1 MKTVKDKYV
10 LVGADF
16 AGFPLKE
23 AVVEYLKSKGWKVTD
38 IGVKSADEEDPE
50 MFHRI
55 GLKVGAKITEGE
67 FERALLFC
75 GTGMGIHIAAS
86 KCPGVF
92 SGVVESV
99 PAALRAITG
108 NGVNVLAM
116 GAFYVAPQMGKEIA
130 DAYLSHNLGDTYEW
144 WPNFYEFHKL
154 AVDELEAF
162 DYEKFK
168 ANGFKL
174 EHLYEVDLPDV
185 MVSVEPSVTRYVFSE
200 RSDLVISASSL
211 P

>member
-1 MKTVKDKYV
+1 MKTVKDKQI

-23 AVVEYLKSKGWKVTD
+23 AVVEHLKKKGWTVTD

-55 GLKVGAKITEGE
+55 GLKVGAKISEGE
-67 FERALLFC
+67 FERALIFC

-86 KCPGVF
+86 KCPGVHA
-92 SGVVESV
+92 GVVESV

-116 GAFYVAPQMGKEIA
+116 GAFYVAPQMGKDIA
-130 DAYLSHNLGDTYEW
+130 DAYLSHSLGEGYEW

-154 AVDELEAF
+154 AIDELNAF

-168 ANGFKL
+168 ANGFEVERLGDYPL
-174 EHLYEVDLPDV
+174 ELMDNPDV
-185 MVSVEPSVTRYVFSE
+185 NS
-200 RSDLVISASSL
+200 
-211 P
+211 

>member
-1 MKTVKDKYV
+1 MKTIKNKQL
-10 LVGADF
+10 LVAADF

-23 AVVEYLKSKGWKVTD
+23 AVVAHLKEKGWEITD
-38 IGVKSADEEDPE
+38 VGVLADSDPDKDTDL

-55 GLKVGAKITEGE
+55 GLRAGAMISEGE

-86 KCPGVF
+86 KCPRVHA
-92 SGVVESV
+92 GVVESV

-116 GAFYVAPQMGKEIA
+116 GAFYVAPQMACDIA
-130 DAYLSHNLGDTYEW
+130 DAYLGAELGSGYEW

-154 AVDELEAF
+154 SIDEMDAF
-162 DYEKFK
+162 NYEEYK
-168 ANGFKL
+168 ANGFKVKHLGDYPIKL
-174 EHLYEVDLPDV
+174 EKKPE
-185 MVSVEPSVTRYVFSE
+185 
-200 RSDLVISASSL
+200 
-211 P
+211 

>member
-1 MKTVKDKYV
+1 MNKNTFAKHPPMGWNSYDYYDTTVNEAQIRANAEYM
-10 LVGADF
+10 AEH
-16 AGFPLKE
+16 LKE
-23 AVVEYLKSKGWKVTD
+23 YGWTVTD
-38 IGVKSADEEDPE
+38 VGVRSPQDDDTDL

-55 GLKVGAKITEGE
+55 GLRVGSMISEGE
-67 FERALLFC
+67 FERALIFC

-116 GAFYVAPQMGKEIA
+116 GAFYVAPQMGCDIA
-130 DAYLSHNLGDTYEW
+130 DAYLTHNLGDGYEY

-154 AVDELEAF
+154 ACDELNAF
-162 DYEKFK
+162 NYEEYK
-168 ANGFKL
+168 ANGFKVKHLGDYPL
-174 EHLYEVDLPDV
+174 ELMSPPDI
-185 MVSVEPSVTRYVFSE
+185 F
-200 RSDLVISASSL
+200 DNLK
-211 P
+211 